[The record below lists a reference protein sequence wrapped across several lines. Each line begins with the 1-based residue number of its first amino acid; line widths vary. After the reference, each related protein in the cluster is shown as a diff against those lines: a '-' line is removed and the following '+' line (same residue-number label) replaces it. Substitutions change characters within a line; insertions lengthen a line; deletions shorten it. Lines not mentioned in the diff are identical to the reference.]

1 MSFLL
6 NVSPFYYVAIVGL
19 VALSAFFSAAE
30 MAFASANRIRLE
42 NAAENGDKSAK
53 VACAIFDRYEDM
65 LSTVLICNNLVNI
78 AASSIASV
86 IALLLVGDGNSG
98 LATTIAS
105 VTITLLIIVFSET
118 IPKIVAKKNANRYST
133 SFAYIIRG
141 LMFILKPILFVI
153 VGAISL
159 ITKPFKGERPVDEQE
174 AAALELVS
182 IIETVEG
189 EGVIDE
195 ERSELLQAAL
205 DFSDISASEIMTSRV
220 DMLSIDIDD
229 DWDEI
234 MDTILS
240 SSYSRLPVYED
251 SIDNIIGVLYL
262 NHFFKAISGAE
273 QIDIRPLLLTPC
285 FVYKTL
291 KLPAVLAEMR
301 KSRTHIAI
309 VTDEYGGSMGLVT
322 MEDVF
327 EELVGEIWDETDAVE
342 EEVIERAENLYEL
355 DGDMNMGDF
364 LEMLD
369 WDENAIETES
379 ATVGGWT
386 IESLEHFPVRGEKM
400 SYENLTL
407 IVLEVSGQR
416 VERVLVKV
424 GDPKT
429 K

>member
-229 DWDEI
+229 EWDEI

>member
-118 IPKIVAKKNANRYST
+118 IPKIVAKKNSNRYST

-229 DWDEI
+229 EWDEI

>member
-1 MSFLL
+1 
-6 NVSPFYYVAIVGL
+6 
-19 VALSAFFSAAE
+19 
-30 MAFASANRIRLE
+30 
-42 NAAENGDKSAK
+42 
-53 VACAIFDRYEDM
+53 
-65 LSTVLICNNLVNI
+65 
-78 AASSIASV
+78 
-86 IALLLVGDGNSG
+86 
-98 LATTIAS
+98 
-105 VTITLLIIVFSET
+105 
-118 IPKIVAKKNANRYST
+118 
-133 SFAYIIRG
+133 
-141 LMFILKPILFVI
+141 
-153 VGAISL
+153 
-159 ITKPFKGERPVDEQE
+159 
-174 AAALELVS
+174 
-182 IIETVEG
+182 
-189 EGVIDE
+189 
-195 ERSELLQAAL
+195 
-205 DFSDISASEIMTSRV
+205 
-220 DMLSIDIDD
+220 MLSIDIDD

-234 MDTILS
+234 METILS

-309 VTDEYGGSMGLVT
+309 VTDEYGGSMGLVS

-327 EELVGEIWDETDAVE
+327 EELVGEIWDETDEIE

-355 DGDMNMGDF
+355 DGDMSMGDF

-369 WDENAIETES
+369 WDENAIDTES

-400 SYENLTL
+400 SYENLTV
-407 IVLEVSGQR
+407 IILEVSGQR

-424 GDPKT
+424 GDPTT

>member
-118 IPKIVAKKNANRYST
+118 IPKIVAKKNAIRYST

-159 ITKPFKGERPVDEQE
+159 ITKPFKEVP
-174 AAALELVS
+174 
-182 IIETVEG
+182 
-189 EGVIDE
+189 
-195 ERSELLQAAL
+195 
-205 DFSDISASEIMTSRV
+205 
-220 DMLSIDIDD
+220 
-229 DWDEI
+229 
-234 MDTILS
+234 LS
-240 SSYSRLPVYED
+240 S
-251 SIDNIIGVLYL
+251 
-262 NHFFKAISGAE
+262 
-273 QIDIRPLLLTPC
+273 C
-285 FVYKTL
+285 
-291 KLPAVLAEMR
+291 
-301 KSRTHIAI
+301 
-309 VTDEYGGSMGLVT
+309 
-322 MEDVF
+322 
-327 EELVGEIWDETDAVE
+327 
-342 EEVIERAENLYEL
+342 
-355 DGDMNMGDF
+355 
-364 LEMLD
+364 
-369 WDENAIETES
+369 
-379 ATVGGWT
+379 
-386 IESLEHFPVRGEKM
+386 
-400 SYENLTL
+400 
-407 IVLEVSGQR
+407 
-416 VERVLVKV
+416 
-424 GDPKT
+424 
-429 K
+429 

>member
-6 NVSPFYYVAIVGL
+6 NVSPFYYVAIVCL
-19 VALSAFFSAAE
+19 VALAAFFSAAE